1 MGIIGSAVGA
11 GVKSIASIFGGI
23 NAAKAM
29 KKVKGNI
36 ERQQREN
43 EQWYDRRYNEDMT
56 QRADAQ
62 AMIAQTKELLKQRAE
77 AAQGRQAVMGGNE
90 EAVAAE
96 REVASDTL
104 AKTNSTIAQSA
115 DARKDSI
122 ESQYRAKDAALQ
134 DSLNNLELQK
144 AQAINN
150 AVMGVGDAA
159 MAAGKASPW

>member
-1 MGIIGSAVGA
+1 MIGSAVGA

-90 EAVAAE
+90 EAVAA
-96 REVASDTL
+96 
-104 AKTNSTIAQSA
+104 
-115 DARKDSI
+115 
-122 ESQYRAKDAALQ
+122 
-134 DSLNNLELQK
+134 
-144 AQAINN
+144 
-150 AVMGVGDAA
+150 
-159 MAAGKASPW
+159 